1 MSQVNSV
8 RNPEGVWIN
17 TQGFRE
23 QGERFKKRGVYSLDP
38 WGSPDWYDYWQEQR
52 RRCINGYSEGGV
64 HITGDHYF
72 YLNFCPIRKVGDS
85 TKKKSKKITGFP
97 DFWDGDYNYFWSRE
111 IARNG
116 ILENPLVTDLEREE
130 FLHLETKEEVLK
142 LKKYLDR
149 LQLTVRIEPDYLQ
162 GGWNLIVGKS
172 RRKGYQLP
180 HSEIVMTPR
189 GKKTMGDMKVGDEV
203 STPTGKAK
211 IIEMYPQGEDDVYK
225 ITLYDGRTVKCGKEH
240 LWKVYS
246 SSFRKD
252 YRQEKV
258 VQTDFLLKQE
268 LKTKKGYKWFLP
280 LNEKVVNENIKEL
293 PIPAYTMGCIL
304 GDGNVSKQLKISG
317 VDQEVFDNIIEEL
330 GDSYY
335 FCPAGKANQQLNY
348 KFTKEELVKHK
359 KNNTLSKYA
368 NRFNP
373 LYLKLKK
380 LNLDCCSAFKYIPD
394 IYKYH
399 STIQQRL
406 DLVKGLMDTDG
417 TIGKDGSSSFAN
429 TSSVLVKD
437 LQEVLYSL
445 GVASTFR
452 VRKDGLFIIY
462 INTDLNLFKLTRK
475 SSRVLGR
482 NVRKY
487 IPIIKVE
494 KLKYKEKSSCFLLDS
509 KEHLFLTNKYVVT
522 HNSFKNAAIAAN
534 NYLCKPSSNT
544 YLGAYEKKF
553 LYPDGLFTM
562 TYSYVNFLS
571 EHTAWIYPRDYINQP
586 GKGHIRA
593 STQEYRNGVAIET
606 GFKSQIISVSF
617 KDDADAARGKDG
629 YDFII
634 DEAGAFGTPGL
645 LKDTLVAI
653 QDIVK
658 DGDIKTGII
667 TVFGTSGD
675 MEGGTADYADMH
687 SKPAAYGF
695 MPFQNIWDEN
705 SEEFECG
712 FFHPNQWNLPGHYD
726 EQGNSNQK
734 SAIQAEKAQRKF
746 LLSKGATSTDIQKRM
761 QERPLSPQEAFGFVN
776 INNFPVLEIKR
787 QLEIVKGKKLQEVM
801 GTPVNMFYDSETNRV
816 KAEPILDG
824 TANPIYRMKPESI
837 SLAGCP
843 VIYEYPMFDPPK
855 SAYKIGYDP
864 YRQDKGTSLAS
875 IIVYK
880 PIIKGEH
887 TKMQI
892 VAEYIGRPGEADDVT
907 YIAKLFAM
915 LYNTQIMYENEVTHV
930 KDYFRKRK
938 ELHYLAAQPNAVISK
953 NIKNSRVARVYGC
966 HMNDKMKDAGEKYI
980 KTWLLSTIDFDE
992 NEDPVR
998 VIDKI
1003 YSVGLLEELINY
1015 NRKGNFDRVMALMQ
1029 VMFQDEEDMVDKEYN
1044 IKSSSKTKINQLL
1057 AMQHKM
1063 YNKNRN
1069 RGLVKNFN

>member
-142 LKKYLDR
+142 LKKYFDR

-172 RRKGYQLP
+172 RRKGY
-180 HSEIVMTPR
+180 
-189 GKKTMGDMKVGDEV
+189 
-203 STPTGKAK
+203 
-211 IIEMYPQGEDDVYK
+211 
-225 ITLYDGRTVKCGKEH
+225 
-240 LWKVYS
+240 
-246 SSFRKD
+246 
-252 YRQEKV
+252 
-258 VQTDFLLKQE
+258 
-268 LKTKKGYKWFLP
+268 
-280 LNEKVVNENIKEL
+280 
-293 PIPAYTMGCIL
+293 
-304 GDGNVSKQLKISG
+304 
-317 VDQEVFDNIIEEL
+317 
-330 GDSYY
+330 
-335 FCPAGKANQQLNY
+335 
-348 KFTKEELVKHK
+348 
-359 KNNTLSKYA
+359 
-368 NRFNP
+368 
-373 LYLKLKK
+373 
-380 LNLDCCSAFKYIPD
+380 
-394 IYKYH
+394 
-399 STIQQRL
+399 
-406 DLVKGLMDTDG
+406 
-417 TIGKDGSSSFAN
+417 
-429 TSSVLVKD
+429 
-437 LQEVLYSL
+437 
-445 GVASTFR
+445 
-452 VRKDGLFIIY
+452 
-462 INTDLNLFKLTRK
+462 
-475 SSRVLGR
+475 
-482 NVRKY
+482 
-487 IPIIKVE
+487 
-494 KLKYKEKSSCFLLDS
+494 
-509 KEHLFLTNKYVVT
+509 
-522 HNSFKNAAIAAN
+522 SFKNAAIAAN